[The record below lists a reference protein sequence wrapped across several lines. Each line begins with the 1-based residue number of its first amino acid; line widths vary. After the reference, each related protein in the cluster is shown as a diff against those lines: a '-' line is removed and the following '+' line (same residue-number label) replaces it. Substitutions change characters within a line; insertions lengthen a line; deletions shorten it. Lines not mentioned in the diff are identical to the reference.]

1 MTASKMNDDKSEDKA
16 FMVDLWLISPREISI
31 YFLARKEF
39 LRNLSILKVKQIMH
53 HKKL

>member
-16 FMVDLWLISPREISI
+16 FMVDLWFISLREISI

-39 LRNLSILKVKQIMH
+39 PKSKYS
-53 HKKL
+53 